1 MPVYAYASS
10 NATPLTNPSVPHI
23 IDLEAGDS
31 YPASITL
38 YGAGEDT
45 TDPAATFTFQ
55 WTLLDPAPAS
65 ADAPTLAGATTSTLT
80 VTNVAA
86 WRNYR
91 FFLQVTSSTG
101 TSSESSS
108 SVARDQAFVTVQVKS
123 EHAGLTKPAIG
134 ERNWYTSAKEWVE
147 EIDTLAEA
155 PPAHTIAFHSDTTAT
170 GAELDLLT
178 GGAIAEDGS
187 QTALHQHRGTHIPV
201 ATHTTRGTVQLEE
214 NVGTDVP
221 AVLVNERITFTGGAD
236 FSLDGTGGKVDFI
249 REQLV
254 GSNTRPHV
262 LFCAKEDLTITE
274 YNVTLLDGGLA
285 SEITKFDLLFAANAA
300 GVNAGTFTEQNT
312 LTTVQASTN
321 YYTTTDTAT
330 GLSLSV
336 SAGQFFGVGLVSS
349 SNPGSGAQRC
359 LRVTIHATR
368 KVIA

>member
-10 NATPLTNPSVPHI
+10 NATPLTNPSVPHV

-45 TDPAATFTFQ
+45 TDPTATFTFQ

-65 ADAPTLAGATTSTLT
+65 VDAPTLAGATTSTLT
-80 VTNVAA
+80 VTNVTA

-108 SVARDQAFVTVQVKS
+108 SAARDQAFVTVQVKS

-134 ERNWYTSAKEWVE
+134 ERNWYPAVKEWAE

-178 GGAIAEDGS
+178 GGAIAEDSS
-187 QTALHQHRGTHIPV
+187 QNALHQHKGTHIPV
-201 ATHTTRGTVQLEE
+201 ATHIARGTVQLEE

-221 AVLVNERITFTGGAD
+221 AVIVNERIAFTGGAD
-236 FSLDGTGGKVDFI
+236 FTLDGAGGKVDFI

-254 GSNTRPHV
+254 GSNKRPHV
-262 LFCAKEDLTITE
+262 LFYAKEDLTIKE
-274 YNVTLLDGGLA
+274 YNATLLDAGLT
-285 SEITKFDLLFAANAA
+285 SELVKFDLLFAANAA
-300 GVNAGTFTEQNT
+300 AVNTGAFTEQNT
-312 LTTVQASTN
+312 LATVQASTN
-321 YYTTTDTAT
+321 YYTATDTVT

-336 SAGQFFGVGLVSS
+336 AAGQFFGIGVVSS
-349 SNPGSGAQRC
+349 PSNGTQRG

>member
-1 MPVYAYASS
+1 MAVYAYASS
-10 NATPLTNPSVPHI
+10 NATPLTNPSVPYV

-45 TDPAATFTFQ
+45 TDPAATFTYQ

-108 SVARDQAFVTVQVKS
+108 ALAKDQAFVTVQVKS

-134 ERNWYTSAKEWVE
+134 ERNWYTAAKEWVE

-155 PPAHTIAFHSDTTAT
+155 PPAHTIASHSDTTAT

-187 QTALHQHRGTHIPV
+187 QNALHQHRGTHIPV
-201 ATHTTRGTVQLEE
+201 ATHTARGTVQLEE

-254 GSNTRPHV
+254 GSNKRPHV
-262 LFCAKEDLTITE
+262 LFYAKEDLTITE
-274 YNVTLLDGGLA
+274 YNVTLLDGGL
-285 SEITKFDLLFAANAA
+285 STVTTKFDLLFAADAA
-300 GVNAGTFTEQNT
+300 AVNAGTFVEQNSKAS
-312 LTTVQASTN
+312 LSASTN
-321 YYTTTDTAT
+321 YYTTTDTVT
-330 GLSLSV
+330 GLSLAV
-336 SAGQFFGVGLVSS
+336 TAGQFFGIGMTNSDD
-349 SNPGSGAQRC
+349 PGNEEQRC